1 MRGKSYICP
10 EASTPIMD
18 QESQVLQNIMKIIE
32 LVSSSCIK
40 HPHPHWSSCNSPR
53 CHPQDVWP
61 SGNHPLSC

>member
-40 HPHPHWSSCNSPR
+40 HPHPH
-53 CHPQDVWP
+53 
-61 SGNHPLSC
+61 